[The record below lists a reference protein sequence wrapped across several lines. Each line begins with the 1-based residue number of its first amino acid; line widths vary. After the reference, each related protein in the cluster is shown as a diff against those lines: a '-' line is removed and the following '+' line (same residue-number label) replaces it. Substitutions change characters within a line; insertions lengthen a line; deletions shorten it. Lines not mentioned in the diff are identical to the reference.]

1 MQNCHKPQVQ
11 HKLGKRC
18 RGHCRLG
25 RHKSGRNHKL
35 VRRMLFSILK
45 RGNANLAV
53 LGRKTLQGERDEIKQ
68 EIHSEQ
74 LEIAG
79 IPLLG

>member
-1 MQNCHKPQVQ
+1 
-11 HKLGKRC
+11 
-18 RGHCRLG
+18 
-25 RHKSGRNHKL
+25 
-35 VRRMLFSILK
+35 MLFSILK